1 MFGIGFGLRRSI
13 VVSPKWR
20 PWLPKLIGVA
30 VFLLPLLFINIKTYI
45 TLTVSGIAMGM
56 LLFLVSSGFSLIFGF
71 MSILN
76 MAHGA
81 LFAWGAYIG
90 FTAFTLIDRWTGW
103 GGSDSFFLNI
113 VIFLLALLCAAFFA
127 AILGVL
133 TERLV
138 IRPVYGSHLF
148 QIFITVGA
156 MIVLEELIR
165 IVWGPNDEVM
175 PVPISFIG
183 SWDIFDVVVSKYP
196 LIAIVLGLAL
206 YLGMYTILKKTK
218 LGMIVRAGV
227 ENPEM
232 VQVMGHNIYLYFTG
246 VFAAG
251 SALAAVGGGMWATF
265 VKSINPAMGGE
276 VMVFALIVVIIGG
289 LGSITGSVVGALMVG
304 LSYNYVAYLIPKAAL
319 GITMFLLVVILLI
332 RPTGLFQEGT

>member
-1 MFGIGFGLRRSI
+1 MSAQQKAWLSKLA
-13 VVSPKWR
+13 VVALFV
-20 PWLPKLIGVA
+20 LPI
-30 VFLLPLLFINIKTYI
+30 LFISPKTYI
-45 TLTVSGIAMGM
+45 TLTVSGVAMGM

-71 MSILN
+71 MSVLN
-76 MAHGA
+76 LAHGA

-90 FTAFTLIDRWTGW
+90 FTAFSLINQWTGW
-103 GGSDSFFLNI
+103 GGSNVVFLNI
-113 VIFLLALLCAAFFA
+113 LIFLLALVVAGMGVAV
-127 AILGVL
+127 LGIV

-156 MIVLEELIR
+156 MIVMEELIR
-165 IVWGPNDEVM
+165 IVWGPDDEVM

-183 SWDIFDVVVSKYP
+183 SWDVFDVVVAKYP
-196 LIAIVLGLAL
+196 LIAIVIGLIL
-206 YLGMYTILKKTK
+206 YLGIYSLLKRTK

-232 VQVMGHNIYLYFTG
+232 VQVMGHNIYRYFTG

-251 SALAAVGGGMWATF
+251 SALAAIGGGMWATF
-265 VKSINPAMGGE
+265 VKSIHPAMGGE
-276 VMVFALIVVIIGG
+276 VIVFALIVAIIGG
-289 LGSITGSVVGALMVG
+289 LGSMTGSVVGALMVG

-319 GITMFLLVVILLI
+319 GITMLLLIVILLI
-332 RPTGLFQEGT
+332 RPTGLFPEGT

>member
-1 MFGIGFGLRRSI
+1 MNAFGRQWG
-13 VVSPKWR
+13 
-20 PWLPKLIGVA
+20 PKLMVFAI
-30 VFLLPLLFINIKTYI
+30 FLLPILFINPKTYI
-45 TLTVSGIAMGM
+45 TLTISGLAMGM

-71 MSILN
+71 LSVLN
-76 MAHGA
+76 LAHGA
-81 LFAWGAYIG
+81 LFAWGGYIG
-90 FTAFTLIDRWTGW
+90 FTAFSSINKWTGW
-103 GGSDSFFLNI
+103 GASNSIVLNMT
-113 VIFLLALLCAAFFA
+113 IFLLALIAAALFVSL
-127 AILGVL
+127 LGIVV
-133 TERLV
+133 ERLV

-165 IVWGPNDEVM
+165 IVWGPDDEVM

-183 SWDIFDVVVSKYP
+183 SWDLGDVVVGKYP
-196 LIAIVLGLAL
+196 LIAIAVGLIL
-206 YLGMYTILKKTK
+206 YLGIYATLKKTK
-218 LGMIVRAGV
+218 LGLIVRAGV

-232 VQVMGHNIYLYFTG
+232 VQVMGHNIYRYFTG

-276 VMVFALIVVIIGG
+276 VIVFALIVAIIGG

-304 LSYNYVAYLIPKAAL
+304 LSYNYVAYLVPKAAL
-319 GITMFLLVVILLI
+319 GITMLLLVIILLI
-332 RPTGLFQEGT
+332 RPTGLFPEGT

>member
-1 MFGIGFGLRRSI
+1 MKSSWSERFPKFVGI
-13 VVSPKWR
+13 
-20 PWLPKLIGVA
+20 LI
-30 VFLLPLLFINIKTYI
+30 FLSPLLFIPLKTYI
-45 TLTVSGIAMGM
+45 TLTISGLAMGM

-71 MSILN
+71 LSVLN
-76 MAHGA
+76 LAHGA
-81 LFAWGAYIG
+81 LFAWGAYVG
-90 FTAFTLIDRWTGW
+90 FTSFSLINRWTGW
-103 GGSDSFFLNI
+103 GGSESIVLNMM
-113 VIFLLALLCAAFFA
+113 IFLFALIVAGLFV
-127 AILGVL
+127 AILGIF

-165 IVWGPNDEVM
+165 IVWGPDDEVM
-175 PVPISFIG
+175 PVPIKFIG

-196 LIAIVLGLAL
+196 LIAIAMGLIL
-206 YLGMYTILKKTK
+206 YLGIYTLLKKTK
-218 LGMIVRAGV
+218 LGTIVRAGV

-232 VQVMGHNIYLYFTG
+232 VQVMGHNIYRYFTG

-276 VMVFALIVVIIGG
+276 VIVFALIVAIIGG
-289 LGSITGSVVGALMVG
+289 LGSMTGSVVGALMVG

-319 GITMFLLVVILLI
+319 GITMFLLVIILVI
-332 RPTGLFQEGT
+332 RPTGLYPEGT

>member
-1 MFGIGFGLRRSI
+1 MMGSSGRRWG
-13 VVSPKWR
+13 PKF
-20 PWLPKLIGVA
+20 LVFA
-30 VFLLPLLFINIKTYI
+30 VFLLPIVFINPKTYI
-45 TLTVSGIAMGM
+45 TLTISGLAMGM

-71 MSILN
+71 LSVLN
-76 MAHGA
+76 LAHGA

-90 FTAFTLIDRWTGW
+90 FTAFSSINKWTGW
-103 GGSDSFFLNI
+103 GASSSILLNLA
-113 VIFLLALLCAAFFA
+113 IFLLSLIAAALFVFL
-127 AILGVL
+127 LGIV

-165 IVWGPNDEVM
+165 IVWGPDDEVM

-183 SWDIFDVVVSKYP
+183 SWDLFDVVVSKYP
-196 LIAIVLGLAL
+196 LIVIAVGLIL
-206 YLGMYTILKKTK
+206 YLGIYTILKKTK
-218 LGMIVRAGV
+218 VGMIVRAGV

-232 VQVMGHNIYLYFTG
+232 VQVMGHNIYRYFTG

-276 VMVFALIVVIIGG
+276 VIVFALIVAIIGG

-304 LSYNYVAYLIPKAAL
+304 LSYNYVAYLVPKAAL
-319 GITMFLLVVILLI
+319 GITMLLLVIILLI
-332 RPTGLFQEGT
+332 RPTGLFSEGT

>member
-1 MFGIGFGLRRSI
+1 MN
-13 VVSPKWR
+13 PKWR
-20 PWLPKLIGVA
+20 SWLPKFA
-30 VFLLPLLFINIKTYI
+30 VIAIFLFPVLFISPKTYI
-45 TLTVSGIAMGM
+45 TLTISGLAMGM

-71 MSILN
+71 MSVLN
-76 MAHGA
+76 LAHGA

-90 FTAFTLIDRWTGW
+90 FTAFSFINKWTGW
-103 GGSDSFFLNI
+103 GESSSFFPNML
-113 VIFLLALLCAAFFA
+113 IFVLALVAAGMGV
-127 AILGVL
+127 AILGVV

-165 IVWGPNDEVM
+165 IVWGPNDEPM
-175 PVPISFIG
+175 PVPINFIG
-183 SWDIFDVVVSKYP
+183 SLDLFDVVVSKYP
-196 LIAIVLGLAL
+196 LIAIVIGLIL
-206 YLGMYTILKKTK
+206 YFIVFTILRRTR

-232 VQVMGHNIYLYFTG
+232 VQVMGHNVYRYFTG

-251 SALAAVGGGMWATF
+251 SALAAIGGGMWATF

-276 VMVFALIVVIIGG
+276 VIVFALIVAIIGG
-289 LGSITGSVVGALMVG
+289 LGSMTGSVVGALMVG

-319 GITMFLLVVILLI
+319 GITMLLLVVILLI
-332 RPTGLFQEGT
+332 RPTGMFPEGT